1 MRSGDARTPRSP
13 KSADR
18 WPRAFSTTPLSGTR
32 AREPGGKWML
42 KGAIAGFGFISGKG
56 HHPAYRQRSDVEI
69 VAIADVCPARLE
81 AARAAAPQARLYPD
95 FRALLARETQ
105 LDFIDVATPPHAH
118 AEIALL
124 ALERGVHVL
133 CEKPLTTSMAE
144 ARSLVDAA
152 RAHRRVV
159 FPAHNY
165 KHAPVVKFAQ
175 QVVQSGRIGTVRAVT
190 LNTFRTTHA
199 KGVPEWKTDWRRDR
213 KLAGGGIAMDHG
225 SHSFYLTFAWLGSL
239 PTHVTAKT
247 LTLDR
252 QWDTEDNLNAVLTFP
267 NGFAHTFLT
276 WTAGVRKVVYSLQG
290 SDGALVI
297 DDDDWELTT
306 GKGGAKPAV
315 EKGMIESDWMDASH
329 TRWFNSMFDQ
339 FKTAM
344 RGGDFVNRE
353 LREAVACIQ
362 IIETCYRSSAEGS
375 RELPLSVDVTS
386 L

>member
-1 MRSGDARTPRSP
+1 
-13 KSADR
+13 
-18 WPRAFSTTPLSGTR
+18 
-32 AREPGGKWML
+32 ML
-42 KGAIAGFGFISGKG
+42 KGAIVGFGFIAGKG
-56 HHPAYRQRSDVEI
+56 HHPAYAAREDVEI
-69 VAIADVCPARLE
+69 VAIADLCPARLD
-81 AARAAAPQARLYPD
+81 AARAAAPKARLYAD
-95 FRALLARETQ
+95 WRELLVREKA

-118 AEIALL
+118 AEIALA
-124 ALERGVHVL
+124 ALTRGVHVL
-133 CEKPLTTSMAE
+133 CEKPLTRTLAE
-144 ARSLVDAA
+144 ARELVEAA

-175 QVVQSGRIGTVRAVT
+175 QIIESGRIGAVRAVT

-199 KGVPEWKTDWRRDR
+199 KGVPEWNTDWRRDR

-225 SHSFYLTFAWLGSL
+225 SHSFYLTFAWLGGL

-267 NGFAHTFLT
+267 NGFAHAFLT

-290 SDGALVI
+290 ADGALVI

-306 GKGGAKPAV
+306 GKSSGKPAV
-315 EKGMIESDWMDASH
+315 EKGVIESDWMDASH
-329 TRWFNSMFDQ
+329 TRWFNSLFDQ
-339 FKTAM
+339 FRTAM
-344 RGGDFVNRE
+344 RSGDFVNRE
-353 LREAVACIQ
+353 LREAVGCIQ

-375 RELPLSVDVTS
+375 RELPLSLDVMA

>member
-1 MRSGDARTPRSP
+1 
-13 KSADR
+13 
-18 WPRAFSTTPLSGTR
+18 
-32 AREPGGKWML
+32 ML
-42 KGAIAGFGFISGKG
+42 KGGIVGFGFIASSG
-56 HHPAYRQRSDVEI
+56 HFPAYAARKDVEI
-69 VAIADVCPARLE
+69 VAFADVCPARLD
-81 AARAAAPQARLYPD
+81 AARALAPKARFY
-95 FRALLARETQ
+95 ATHEEMLAGENA
-105 LDFIDVATPPHAH
+105 LDFVDIATPPAFHRD
-118 AEIALL
+118 IALA
-124 ALERGVHVL
+124 ALRRGAHVL
-133 CEKPLTTSMAE
+133 CEKPLTTTIAE
-144 ARSLVDAA
+144 AVELALAA
-152 RAHRRVV
+152 RKYRRVV

-175 QVVQSGRIGTVRAVT
+175 QIIQSGRIGTVRAVT

-199 KGVPEWKTDWRRDR
+199 KGVTEWKTDWRRDR

-306 GKGGAKPAV
+306 GNSSEKPAM
-315 EKGMIESDWMDASH
+315 EKGVIESDWMDASH
-329 TRWFNSMFDQ
+329 TKWHNSLFDQ
-339 FKTAM
+339 FKAAM
-344 RGGDFVNRE
+344 RSGDFVSRE
-353 LREAVACIQ
+353 LREAVACVQ

-375 RELPLSVDVTS
+375 RELPLSVDVAT